1 VLLKLPV
8 RRRRG
13 CWGNAVPP
21 ASRSERGGLWQ
32 HRGGVCLG
40 AESATG
46 DISGS
51 SSAELCQ
58 VEHAGFVLEQHRRCG
73 SRSRPCKLESPRLG
87 LAVDEVTSCCR
98 GASGRRC
105 LIERFMAS
113 HTGRRRCRSWPR
125 QPEPAGEALSL
136 RSWGRT
142 IEARRKK
149 SSRVE
154 L

>member
-40 AESATG
+40 AELATG
-46 DISGS
+46 DSSGS

-58 VEHAGFVLEQHRRCG
+58 VEHAGVALEQHQRRG
-73 SRSRPCKLESPRLG
+73 GRSRTGKLESPRLG
-87 LAVDEVTSCCR
+87 LAMDEVTSCCR
-98 GASGRRC
+98 GASGWQC

-113 HTGRRRCRSWPR
+113 RTGRRRCQSWPR
-125 QPEPAGEALSL
+125 QPEPAGEAPSL
-136 RSWGRT
+136 QSWGRT

-149 SSRVE
+149 SSGVE

>member
-1 VLLKLPV
+1 VLLKLAV

-21 ASRSERGGLWQ
+21 ASRSERGGLCQ

-40 AESATG
+40 AESAT
-46 DISGS
+46 SGS
-51 SSAELCQ
+51 SGTSSTELCQ
-58 VEHAGFVLEQHRRCG
+58 VEHAGVVLEQHRRRG
-73 SRSRPCKLESPRLG
+73 GHSRTGKLESLRLG
-87 LAVDEVTSCCR
+87 LAVDEATSCCR

-105 LIERFMAS
+105 LIERFLVS
-113 HTGRRRCRSWPR
+113 RTGRRRCRSWPR
-125 QPEPAGEALSL
+125 QPEPADEAPSL

-142 IEARRKK
+142 IEARRNK
-149 SSRVE
+149 SSGVE